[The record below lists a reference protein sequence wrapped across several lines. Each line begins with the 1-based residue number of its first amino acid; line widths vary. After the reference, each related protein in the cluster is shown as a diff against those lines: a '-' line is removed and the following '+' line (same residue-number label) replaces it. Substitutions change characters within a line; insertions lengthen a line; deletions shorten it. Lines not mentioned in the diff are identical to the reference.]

1 MVLIPERKPILLL
14 STSVR
19 GGEGGREGGRE
30 KEGETVMRRGG
41 RARGKEE
48 L

>member
-19 GGEGGREGGRE
+19 GGGREGGRE
-30 KEGETVMRRGG
+30 GERR
-41 RARGKEE
+41 REKR
-48 L
+48 